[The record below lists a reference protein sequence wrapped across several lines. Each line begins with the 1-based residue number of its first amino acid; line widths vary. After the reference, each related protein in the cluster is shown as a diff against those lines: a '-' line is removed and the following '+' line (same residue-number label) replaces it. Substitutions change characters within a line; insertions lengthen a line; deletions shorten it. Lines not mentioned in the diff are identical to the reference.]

1 MPTTMEIPAKPA
13 TIPKAGGISE
23 KLIRTNYTSFP
34 VSLPDT
40 FLAPLPDPS
49 TTIKVTRINFAASP
63 LPEYT
68 GLYAVIL
75 DNVLSPE
82 ECDQLL
88 HMVEM
93 SAGAHQN
100 GDSPNPPPN
109 NGWIPA
115 LINAGHGYESLK
127 SDVRDSDRIIWDH
140 RDLVDR
146 LWRRVMQVEALRDE
160 LMTVGGTKYA
170 DVIEDDDEVRWVAK
184 GLNERMRFLR
194 YSVGQHFRRESISLS
209 ANYLRSTIQ
218 ISKRKHQ
225 LLG

>member
-1 MPTTMEIPAKPA
+1 MEISAKPA
-13 TIPKAGGISE
+13 TIPKAGGISD

-34 VSLPDT
+34 VPVPAS

-49 TTIKVTRINFAASP
+49 AIKLTRVNFASSP

-75 DNVLSPE
+75 DNVLSQE

-93 SAGAHQN
+93 SAGAHRHQN
-100 GDSPNPPPN
+100 GDNPPNN

-115 LINAGHGYESLK
+115 LVNAGHGYESYK
-127 SDVRDSDRIIWDH
+127 SDLRDSDRIIWDH

-160 LMTVGGTKYA
+160 LVTVGGTKKYA
-170 DVIEDDDEVRWVAK
+170 NVIEDDDNEVRWVAK

-194 YSVGQHFRRESISLS
+194 YSVGQYFRREHSPVG
-209 ANYLRSTIQ
+209 YF
-218 ISKRKHQ
+218 
-225 LLG
+225 